1 MAKIAS
7 GSKILTFASTVNT
20 NEKKSA
26 SLNANTEYHTTDDLR
41 ETVLGTPDEIL
52 YKEIT
57 VTPPEVESMGSSPI
71 VLLATPSDPLQY
83 YEYKIIIEKSP
94 TGIIVPADVNY
105 IAVIGEWSYSGSLLD
120 AYSTA
125 IIPSNKRSV
134 LMIASSSN
142 PTIGAAGGSE
152 VFSYRRT
159 EGEDI
164 VLTTYNGQ
172 GLTGTTATLLVKI
185 WYTVRTFGSEL

>member
-7 GSKILTFASTVNT
+7 GSKILTFASTVDT

-57 VTPPEVESMGSSPI
+57 VTPPEAELMGSSPI

-94 TGIIVPADVNY
+94 TGIIVPADVDY

-120 AYSTA
+120 ALSTA
-125 IIPSNKRSV
+125 LISSNKRSV

-142 PTIGAAGGSE
+142 PTIGAAGSE
-152 VFSYRRT
+152 VFSYRRV
-159 EGEDI
+159 EGEGI
-164 VLTTYNGQ
+164 VLTTYNGND
-172 GLTGTTATLLVKI
+172 LTGTTATLLVKI
-185 WYTVRTFGSEL
+185 WHTVRTFGSEL

>member
-7 GSKILTFASTVNT
+7 GSKILTFASTVDT

-57 VTPPEVESMGSSPI
+57 VTPPEAESMGSSPI

-94 TGIIVPADVNY
+94 TGIIVPATANY

-120 AYSTA
+120 ALSTA
-125 IIPSNKRSV
+125 LISSNKRSV

-142 PTIGAAGGSE
+142 PTIGAAGSE
-152 VFSYRRT
+152 VFSYRRV
-159 EGEDI
+159 EGEGI
-164 VLTTYNGQ
+164 VLTTYNGND
-172 GLTGTTATLLVKI
+172 LTGTTATLLVKI